1 MNAIKHG
8 YKCMN
13 HVKIAPCN
21 ACNFLLMNVE
31 CFLYIATLAIYSD
44 YDGPRWRCLSCVQY
58 SSCSIIPKGRRFP
71 IAVLSDMLEE
81 WVTLVRGILRT
92 TVGAPYYVSRQQQ
105 RSCAS

>member
-31 CFLYIATLAIYSD
+31 CFLYIATLAIFTAIMMD
-44 YDGPRWRCLSCVQY
+44 L
-58 SSCSIIPKGRRFP
+58 
-71 IAVLSDMLEE
+71 
-81 WVTLVRGILRT
+81 
-92 TVGAPYYVSRQQQ
+92 VGAAFHAYSTHPAALFRRAADSRLL
-105 RSCAS
+105 S